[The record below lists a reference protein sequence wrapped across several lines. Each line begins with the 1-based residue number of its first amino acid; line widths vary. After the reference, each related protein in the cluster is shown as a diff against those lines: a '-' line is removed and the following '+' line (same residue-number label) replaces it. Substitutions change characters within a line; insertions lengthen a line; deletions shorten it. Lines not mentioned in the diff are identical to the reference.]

1 MASPREARPPRPTGR
16 LRRARAWWHS
26 LGGHAR
32 LKIVVIATAVLVM
45 LWSVVPFLLMFWA
58 SFMTESEM
66 VGGIAQTIEEPTLE
80 HYRRILGMAETE
92 ALFGG
97 QTKKIG
103 LGFLNSLIVSLPTA
117 LIATAIAT
125 LAGYAF
131 GRFTFPGRMSLL
143 FALLFTR
150 VLPPIAILIPYFT
163 LFQSVD
169 LLGSHVGLILTYLT
183 GITPLLAWI
192 LMGYF
197 ATLPVEVESAAR
209 IDGCSRLKA
218 LWHVIIPMAMPGIS
232 AAFIIAFL
240 FCWNELLFGII
251 LVGGT
256 NAQTLSPALLAISP
270 LTAVGVSPIVLFS
283 AASTLSVI
291 PPLVLALFFQRY
303 ITRLNI
309 VDPVT
314 TREI

>member
-1 MASPREARPPRPTGR
+1 
-16 LRRARAWWHS
+16 
-26 LGGHAR
+26 
-32 LKIVVIATAVLVM
+32 
-45 LWSVVPFLLMFWA
+45 MFWA
-58 SFMTESEM
+58 SFMSESEM
-66 VGGIAQTIEEPTLE
+66 VGGIARVIEEPTLE
-80 HYRRILGMAETE
+80 HYKRILGHADKE

-103 LGFLNSLIVSLPTA
+103 QGFLNSLIVSLPTA

-131 GRFTFPGRMSLL
+131 GRFTFPGRMGLL

-163 LFQSVD
+163 LFQSVG
-169 LLGSHVGLILTYLT
+169 LLGSHVGLILSYLT
-183 GITPLLAWI
+183 GITPLLVWI

-209 IDGCSRLKA
+209 INGCSRLQV
-218 LWHVIIPMAMPGIS
+218 LRHVIVPMAMPGIG

-270 LTAVGVSPIVLFS
+270 LGAVGVSPIVLFS
-283 AASTLSVI
+283 AASTLSII
-291 PPLVLALFFQRY
+291 PPLVLALLFQRF

-309 VDPVT
+309 VDPIT
-314 TREI
+314 TRDI